1 MLDCSYKRLV
11 EEKVL
16 RNISSDSIFA
26 NLGTYEIVS
35 RVLGLESLVYT
46 SDFLYKCVIFKV
58 YCKNESEVK
67 VLESLV
73 SLSEDLKCEYSGKA
87 DGRFFC
93 NISHVKGDT
102 SRAFR
107 DLLIEILSKC
117 DESFVQ
123 DEDLGGYLYRMLN
136 SVCDVFFNDLQ
147 ITHRE
152 LDSYLRNRVVDFSV
166 LNLGVLSK
174 ETRHLEVS
182 YKGLEDLSE
191 TTFQIDL
198 RDFENVFSYLV
209 DRYGA
214 DSLVYTFDYSNV
226 LNLVDILYT
235 GTWYSDLL
243 RTVTLKGV
251 LKLLGTKSF
260 YRDKDYNQSVYNS
273 LLRDKMSTFRLQVS
287 LRDV

>member
-1 MLDCSYKRLV
+1 MLDCSYKKLV

-16 RNISSDSIFA
+16 RNMSSDNIFA
-26 NLGTYEIVS
+26 NLGTDEIES
-35 RVLGLESLVYT
+35 RVLTLESLVYI

-191 TTFQIDL
+191 TIFQIDL

-260 YRDKDYNQSVYNS
+260 YRGKDYNQTVYNS
-273 LLRDKMSTFRLQVS
+273 LLRDNMSTFRLQVS
-287 LRDV
+287 LREV

>member
-26 NLGTYEIVS
+26 NLGTDEVVS
-35 RVLGLESLVYT
+35 RVLTLESLVYA
-46 SDFLYKCVIFKV
+46 SDFLYKCAIFKV

-67 VLESLV
+67 ILKSLV

-117 DESFVQ
+117 NESFVQ
-123 DEDLGGYLYRMLN
+123 DEDLGGYHYRMLN
-136 SVCDVFFNDLQ
+136 SVCDVFFNDLH

-152 LDSYLRNRVVDFSV
+152 LDSYLRNRAVDFSV

-191 TTFQIDL
+191 TIFQIDL

-260 YRDKDYNQSVYNS
+260 YRGKDYNQTVYNS
-273 LLRDKMSTFRLQVS
+273 LLRDNMSTFRLQVS
-287 LRDV
+287 LREV